1 MQQPPTPNP
10 GVEAPVPIQPTL
22 ATSEPTYRHQIRITF
37 PDLAKLAQAGR
48 YSELAQACENLE
60 AAIPDDPDACHLLLT
75 GPLVLT
81 HLINDDAASAYFA
94 LRRLPNQLAASP
106 LPQVLLPLTA
116 SIADRKY
123 QNIQPRISALIS
135 LAQNPQALEPE
146 LGLLIESMAVA
157 LQSMCSSRS
166 PSGRSAKGMVTAQ
179 HPAAWKKRIVALLSR
194 AYASIPVAQAS
205 ALLGL
210 PPDKIASEASSWKY
224 DAANGTFTPVG
235 DTATS
240 STQAPSSLARFD
252 DAVAGAAQLESVF

>member
-157 LQSMCSSRS
+157 LQ
-166 PSGRSAKGMVTAQ
+166 T
-179 HPAAWKKRIVALLSR
+179 AWKKRIVALLSR